1 MNNNFVLGG
10 QNENM
15 RFSGYEIGDKIIY
28 TNSFTKPTLGKV
40 VYYINDNYL
49 VDLSDNTRRWA
60 TDRELKRY
68 NEKEVFSTMF

>member
-1 MNNNFVLGG
+1 
-10 QNENM
+10 M
-15 RFSGYEIGDKIIY
+15 RFGGYKIGDKIIY

-60 TDRELKRY
+60 TDRELSWYTKKKIIL
-68 NEKEVFSTMF
+68 NFLISI